1 MDTLFD
7 GLLGYERVM
16 LLCGIVLFVF
26 ALVVIGVLVVQ
37 RRKYLPAIALLVVAI
52 VLIGFP
58 GIQTVK
64 FSQDTVELERIRA
77 QSTASTDPAEH
88 QQAVQTLDS
97 LQQRAA
103 GNPQL
108 EAKVAD
114 GYRAVGDV
122 DKAYEIAQS
131 VLAGDPSP
139 ATRRTLVP
147 VLTAKLRQSTP
158 TQPGATPVD
167 TQKKQEI
174 ADVASQLQKQAQ
186 AAPLPVDSHMAMANA
201 QVAIGQPQ
209 QAALNVEAAR
219 RIDPQVKINPALR
232 DALRRR
238 GQVVDGGH

>member
-7 GLLGYERVM
+7 GLFGYERVM
-16 LLCGIVLFVF
+16 LLCGVVLFVF
-26 ALVVIGVLVVQ
+26 TLVLIGILVAQ
-37 RRKYLPAIALLVVAI
+37 RRKFLPAIALLVVAI

-64 FSQDTVELERIRA
+64 FSQDMVELDRIRA
-77 QSTASTDPAEH
+77 QAVATTDPAQH

-97 LQQRAA
+97 LEQRAA

-131 VLAGDPSP
+131 VLSGDPSS
-139 ATRRTLVP
+139 ATRQTLVP

-158 TQPGATPVD
+158 AQPGAAPVD
-167 TQKKQEI
+167 AQKKQEI
-174 ADVASQLQKQAQ
+174 DDVASQLQKQAQ
-186 AAPLPVDSHMAMANA
+186 AVPLSADSHMALANA

-219 RIDPQVKINPALR
+219 RIDPQVRINPALR

-238 GQVVDGGH
+238 GHVVGEGH